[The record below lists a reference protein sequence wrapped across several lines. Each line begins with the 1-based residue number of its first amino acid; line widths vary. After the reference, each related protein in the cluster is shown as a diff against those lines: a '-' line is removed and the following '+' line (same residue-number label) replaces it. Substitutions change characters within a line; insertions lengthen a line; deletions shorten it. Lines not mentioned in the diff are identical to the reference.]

1 MTKKKMNT
9 SQLIHK
15 IHQTR
20 RSQDS
25 NFLTTFIDNHSR
37 DFSQCAKF
45 SSKSSHLNHFYNY
58 FSREYQNFSK
68 IPKTFLEEKPLPS
81 SPELDTYLDNIASG
95 DLFRT
100 KEIYRSKIIVIF
112 RMLLTKYEV
121 LLRDIFNFVEFTTLE
136 RDRVLKFGK
145 KLLATKMEEEEIIE
159 WFNLNGRKLARG
171 IYIFLLDGK
180 FPTEVS
186 DLIGLTPEIYGEFTS
201 LDIQKDIEL
210 NLRNGY
216 LQEYRC
222 DDIRLH
228 LKIYSNYKFS
238 PRSSLLDRIFFLSY
252 LEKSPEIN
260 LTFWLSEKKKKLK
273 YARTERYIG
282 PKEINS
288 GCTSFLK
295 GNRQVSIWRKEE
307 LEKVT
312 LHELIHSLD
321 LEDRMNTLDL
331 EIFVYQHFDIRKDL
345 NKLTIFECYVEIMA
359 NILNVFF
366 LVQTTFQSS
375 NNKSK
380 RKSKKKIGDVSSS
393 KTIKREKMSMFRDI
407 IWMEKCWSLFQA
419 AKILNYFKYNNWEE
433 FYHSSGFLEQ
443 EKTDKYQQKSNVFS
457 YIILRSITF
466 FRLNK
471 FLGLCRKYNS
481 DTLLSYEIPN
491 SEMIE
496 FWKDTLDQ
504 SKYAKQI
511 NRLLKLMREIQEKKN
526 TKALVFQTMR
536 MTCVEGK

>member
-171 IYIFLLDGK
+171 IYIF
-180 FPTEVS
+180 
-186 DLIGLTPEIYGEFTS
+186 
-201 LDIQKDIEL
+201 
-210 NLRNGY
+210 
-216 LQEYRC
+216 C
-222 DDIRLH
+222 
-228 LKIYSNYKFS
+228 
-238 PRSSLLDRIFFLSY
+238 
-252 LEKSPEIN
+252 
-260 LTFWLSEKKKKLK
+260 
-273 YARTERYIG
+273 
-282 PKEINS
+282 
-288 GCTSFLK
+288 
-295 GNRQVSIWRKEE
+295 
-307 LEKVT
+307 
-312 LHELIHSLD
+312 
-321 LEDRMNTLDL
+321 
-331 EIFVYQHFDIRKDL
+331 
-345 NKLTIFECYVEIMA
+345 
-359 NILNVFF
+359 
-366 LVQTTFQSS
+366 
-375 NNKSK
+375 
-380 RKSKKKIGDVSSS
+380 
-393 KTIKREKMSMFRDI
+393 
-407 IWMEKCWSLFQA
+407 
-419 AKILNYFKYNNWEE
+419 
-433 FYHSSGFLEQ
+433 
-443 EKTDKYQQKSNVFS
+443 
-457 YIILRSITF
+457 
-466 FRLNK
+466 
-471 FLGLCRKYNS
+471 
-481 DTLLSYEIPN
+481 
-491 SEMIE
+491 
-496 FWKDTLDQ
+496 
-504 SKYAKQI
+504 
-511 NRLLKLMREIQEKKN
+511 
-526 TKALVFQTMR
+526 
-536 MTCVEGK
+536 